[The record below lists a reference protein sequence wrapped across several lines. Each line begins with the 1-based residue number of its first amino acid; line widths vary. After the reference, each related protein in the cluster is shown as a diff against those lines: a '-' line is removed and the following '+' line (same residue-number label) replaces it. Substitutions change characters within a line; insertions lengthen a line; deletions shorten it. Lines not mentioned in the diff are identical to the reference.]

1 MIERINLLPF
11 ELRESKKGFFKKY
24 SIIIIVVL
32 FVLSAGAI
40 YKVQMV
46 EIQKIEKT
54 MELLKN
60 KKSELIK
67 RQQELLQTIQQ
78 INKIENDQTNLK
90 KRIAIIDELIN
101 SNILWSDVLREISV
115 LMPDNVLLNDLSSTD
130 KNDKNKETITLKFRG
145 EASNNISVAN
155 FIFAIE
161 QSALFENA
169 ELGYTQKSYSN
180 DTEIVKFEILCEF
193 SP

>member
-11 ELRESKKGFFKKY
+11 ELRESKKGFLKKY
-24 SIIIIVVL
+24 SIIIIVIL

-54 MELLKN
+54 TELLKN
-60 KKSELIK
+60 KKSELSK

-78 INKIENDQTNLK
+78 INKIENAQTKLK

-101 SNILWSDVLREISV
+101 SNILWSDILREISI
-115 LMPDNVLLNDLSSTD
+115 LMPDNVWLNDLSSID
-130 KNDKNKETITLKFRG
+130 KNDNNKETITLKFRG

-161 QSALFENA
+161 QSTLFENA
-169 ELGYTQKSYSN
+169 ELGYTQKSYLN
-180 DTEIVKFEILCEF
+180 DMEIVKFEVLCEF